1 MKTRQVCSICLYKG
15 TDYTR
20 LLEEAKKS
28 KLSTF
33 IICLEDDIPFPVD
46 EAKEVVDYLHTN
58 GKTVM
63 LDTRNCDMVARL
75 NPDIIYVTENAE
87 DREAIVRAAGD
98 RPVVMRFV
106 IGFKEI
112 LEERIS
118 EFRHILTIYQ
128 NIVLILRPGSVDVNV
143 FVSWCD
149 EMVDYTMLD
158 RIVLA
163 GVPLCLS
170 ERYTNSA
177 KDVLDIGEVLT
188 DSLTSMRPDTF
199 TRQYYKS
206 RRYCLGCSKF
216 HRCLGILKP
225 ATFSHLVPNEGKEYR
240 SLYDIVEEMDKAKRL
255 SHGILEFE
263 PRRWKEYEIGVRTLD
278 AMQECRLRR
287 SFDGG
292 NFFYIWDF
300 KESCYFNRPLEEKEV
315 FTFDPRGLMG
325 MNWRFIGK
333 GIPEL
338 EWKQKC
344 DLLLPRHGFNTT
356 VKVKFDSF
364 WTDERQ
370 KALDALTFSTIM
382 RVVKEHGG
390 DGHIEQIG
398 NDLLY
403 DGRKFAGKEWMFV
416 QNVGYI
422 ENTVV
427 TCEYLPEK
435 EYFERLYHHPEERQ
449 ITGISEELPSVTKE
463 LLMLELSKAIA
474 SLLK

>member
-1 MKTRQVCSICLYKG
+1 MKTRHVCSICLYRD
-15 TDYTR
+15 TDYKR
-20 LLEEAKKS
+20 LLEELKKS

-33 IICLEDDIPFPVD
+33 IICLEDDITFPV
-46 EAKEVVDYLHTN
+46 EEVKAIVDYLHSN
-58 GKTVM
+58 GKAVM
-63 LDTRNCDMVARL
+63 LDTRSEDAIQNL
-75 NPDIIYVTENAE
+75 KPDIIYATERAE
-87 DREAIVRAAGD
+87 DREAIVRGAGG

-106 IGFKEI
+106 IGSKDM

-118 EFRHILTIYQ
+118 EFRHLLTIYQ
-128 NIVLILRPGSVDVNV
+128 DMVLILRPGSVDVND

-149 EMVDYTMLD
+149 ELVDYATKEK
-158 RIVLA
+158 IVLA

-170 ERYTNSA
+170 EKYTDSV
-177 KDVLDIGEVLT
+177 KDVLDIAEVLT
-188 DSLTSMRPDTF
+188 DSLTSVRSETF

-206 RRYCLGCSKF
+206 KRYCLDCSKF
-216 HRCLGILKP
+216 HQCFGILKP
-225 ATFSHLVPNEGKEYR
+225 ATFTHLNPDHGNGYR
-240 SLYDIVEEMDKAKRL
+240 SLYDIIEEMDLSRHL

-263 PRRWKEYEIGVRTLD
+263 PRRWKEYEIGCQTLN
-278 AMQECRLRR
+278 AMQECRLRH

-315 FTFDPRGLMG
+315 FTMDPRGLMG

-344 DLLLPRHGFNTT
+344 DLLLPQHGFNTT

-364 WTDERQ
+364 WTDGRQ
-370 KALDALTFSTIM
+370 KALDELTFSTII

-390 DGHIEQIG
+390 DGHIEQVG

-403 DGRKFAGKEWMFV
+403 DGRKFAGKEWMFI
-416 QNVGYI
+416 QDVGYI

-427 TCEYLPEK
+427 TCEYIPEK
-435 EYFERLYHHPEERQ
+435 EFFDKLYHHSGERQ
-449 ITGISEELPSVTKE
+449 ITGITEELPTVTKE
-463 LLMLELSKAIA
+463 LLMTGLSRAVA
-474 SLLK
+474 ELLK